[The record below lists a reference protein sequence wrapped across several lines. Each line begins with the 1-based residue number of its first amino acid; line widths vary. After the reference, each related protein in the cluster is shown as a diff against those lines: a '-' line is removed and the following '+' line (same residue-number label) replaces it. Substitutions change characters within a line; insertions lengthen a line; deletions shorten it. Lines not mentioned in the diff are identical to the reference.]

1 MQYYPGYLH
10 KSSYKILF
18 VFVFVFAGIIQQNI
32 KAQHFGNYLQF
43 GKIELE
49 KENYTEAIKYFNNSI
64 KHRPA
69 SYEGY
74 FLRGYAKYSL
84 DDFIGAEK
92 DFTQASVY
100 DPFNPEIYHYRAI
113 SRSEQYNFGG
123 AFEDYETAIEI
134 DPKNA
139 FYYLN
144 RARTYLYI
152 HEYESAIEDC
162 NKAIELKFTKE
173 NVFLMRGMANAGIEL
188 YEEAIKDLDVAI
200 RKNPENTYG
209 YVQRGAVW
217 MEIKEPDSA
226 LVDFNKALSINKDD
240 SYALFN
246 RAQAYMELDDTTN
259 AFQDLNKV
267 INLSPYNS
275 YAYYNRAILK
285 IGTKDIQ
292 GGIEDLD
299 RVLAMNPENIVV
311 YLYRG
316 KLKASE
322 GDFNGAI
329 DDYSKA
335 IEVYPDFADAYYER
349 SQAKKAKQDYFGAE
363 EDYNMAY
370 AINKFN
376 FNDNDSLKLEEEMYL
391 KRIIAFS
398 GEFYDKGADNVRIQD
413 QIVQIDL
420 KPIFTTVVY
429 SKSVETIR
437 LFDTFEKKVYHA
449 DVISLSSDQ
458 DRMSGNIADSQ
469 LDTLEHKIRANPSD
483 PANYYNRAEIYANM
497 QNYNKALQDYDIA
510 IMLDPDYLLAYFNR
524 ANIRY
529 KLTELLSDEYE
540 SQYQLNTNFIQPVV
554 PQSTFD
560 TTFLEHSYEEILNDY
575 NKVIELD
582 PDFFY
587 AFFNRG
593 YVKCIIGDYWGS
605 VSDYEKALEFEPMFS
620 EAFYNKGLILIYL
633 NLKTV
638 GCESMSKAG
647 ELGID
652 ESYHV
657 MKRYCN

>member
-1 MQYYPGYLH
+1 MQLLYNHSLKTIH
-10 KSSYKILF
+10 KKLIVILMF
-18 VFVFVFAGIIQQNI
+18 MAFLSQPEII
-32 KAQHFGNYLQF
+32 AQRFGNYLQF

-113 SRSEQYNFGG
+113 TRSEQYNFGG
-123 AFEDYETAIEI
+123 AFEDFETAIEI

-152 HEYESAIEDC
+152 DEYESAITDC
-162 NKAIELKFTKE
+162 NKAVELKFTKE
-173 NVFLMRGMANAGIEL
+173 NVFLMRGMAKAGIEQ
-188 YEEAIKDLDVAI
+188 YEEAIKDLDIAI
-200 RKNPENTYG
+200 RKKPENTYG

-226 LVDFNKALSINKDD
+226 LVDFNKALSINNDD

-259 AFQDLNKV
+259 AFYDLNKV
-267 INLSPYNS
+267 IELSPYNS

-285 IGTKDIQ
+285 IGTEDIQ

-299 RVLAMNPENIVV
+299 KVLAMNPENIVV

-322 GDFNGAI
+322 SDFQGAI
-329 DDYSKA
+329 IDYSKA
-335 IEVYPDFADAYYER
+335 IEIYPDFADAYYER
-349 SQAKKAKQDYFGAE
+349 SKARKALQDYFGAE

-370 AINKFN
+370 SINKFN

-413 QIVQIDL
+413 QIVQIEL
-420 KPIFTTVVY
+420 QPIFTTVVY

-437 LFDTFEKKVYHA
+437 LFDTFEKPVYHSE
-449 DVISLSSDQ
+449 VISLSSTQ
-458 DRMSGNIADSQ
+458 DRMSGNIADTQ
-469 LDTLEHKIRANPSD
+469 LDTLVQKIRANPSD
-483 PANYYNRAEIYANM
+483 PMNYYNRAEIYANM

-510 IMLDPDYLLAYFNR
+510 IMLDPDYILAYFNR
-524 ANIRY
+524 ANIRF

-540 SQYQLNTNFIQPVV
+540 SQYQLNANFIQPVV
-554 PQSTFD
+554 PQSTYD

-575 NKVIELD
+575 NKVLELD

-587 AFFNRG
+587 ALFNRG

-620 EAFYNKGLILIYL
+620 EAYYNKGLILIYL

-638 GCESMSKAG
+638 GCESMSTAG
-647 ELGID
+647 ELGIQ

>member
-1 MQYYPGYLH
+1 MAVLSQQE
-10 KSSYKILF
+10 
-18 VFVFVFAGIIQQNI
+18 II
-32 KAQHFGNYLQF
+32 AQRIGDYLQY

-64 KHRPA
+64 KHRSA

-74 FLRGYAKYSL
+74 FLRGIAKYSL

-113 SRSEQYNFGG
+113 ARSEQYNFGG

-139 FYYLN
+139 YYYLN

-152 HEYESAIEDC
+152 HEYESAITDC

-173 NVFLMRGMANAGIEL
+173 NVFLMRGMAKAGIEL
-188 YEEAIKDLDVAI
+188 YDEALKDLDIAI
-200 RKNPENTYG
+200 RKKPENTYG

-217 MEIKEPDSA
+217 MGIKEPDSA
-226 LVDFNKALSINKDD
+226 LVDFNKALAINNDD

-246 RAQAYMELDDTTN
+246 RAQAFMELDDTTN
-259 AFQDLNKV
+259 AFQDLDRV
-267 INLSPYNS
+267 IELSPYNS

-285 IGTKDIQ
+285 TGTNDTQ
-292 GGIEDLD
+292 GAIEDLTK
-299 RVLAMNPENIVV
+299 VLAMNPENIVV

-316 KLKASE
+316 RMKASA
-322 GDFNGAI
+322 GDLQGAI
-329 DDYSKA
+329 NDYDNA
-335 IEVYPDFADAYYER
+335 IEIYPDFADAYFER
-349 SQAKKAKQDYFGAE
+349 SQAKKALQDYFGAE

-376 FNDNDSLKLEEEMYL
+376 FNDNDSLRLEEEMYL

-398 GEFYDKGADNVRIQD
+398 GEFYDKGTDNIRIQD
-413 QIVQIDL
+413 KIVQIEL

-429 SKSVETIR
+429 SKNMETIR
-437 LFDTFEKKVYHA
+437 MFDTFEKPAYHA
-449 DVISLSSDQ
+449 EIISLSSNQ
-458 DRMSGNIADSQ
+458 DRMAGNIANTQ
-469 LDTLEHKIRANPSD
+469 LDTLEQKIRSNPSD
-483 PANYYNRAEIYANM
+483 PVNYYNRAEIYANM

-510 IMLDPDYLLAYFNR
+510 IMLDPDYILAYFNR
-524 ANIRY
+524 ANIRF
-529 KLTELLSDEYE
+529 KLTDLISEEYKT
-540 SQYQLNTNFIQPVV
+540 QYQLNATFIQPAA

-575 NKVIELD
+575 NKVIDLD
-582 PDFFY
+582 TDFFY
-587 AFFNRG
+587 AYFNRG
-593 YVKCIIGDYWGS
+593 YVKCIMGDYWGS
-605 VSDYEKALEFEPMFS
+605 VSDYEKALDYEPKFS

-647 ELGID
+647 ELGIQ

>member
-1 MQYYPGYLH
+1 MHLYTIRLLKPL
-10 KSSYKILF
+10 YKVLLVLVL
-18 VFVFVFAGIIQQNI
+18 VFTIVSQQELN
-32 KAQHFGNYLQF
+32 AQRFGDYIQF

-49 KENYTEAIKYFNNSI
+49 KENYTEAIKYFNSSI
-64 KHRPA
+64 RHRPA

-92 DFTQASVY
+92 DFTQASIY

-113 SRSEQYNFGG
+113 ARSEQYNFGG

-139 FYYLN
+139 YYYLN

-152 HEYESAIEDC
+152 HEYESAIADC
-162 NKAIELKFTKE
+162 NKAIELKFAKE

-188 YEEAIKDLDVAI
+188 YEEAIKDLDIAI

-226 LVDFNKALSINKDD
+226 LVDFNKALSINGND
-240 SYALFN
+240 SYALSN
-246 RAQAYMELDDTTN
+246 RAQAYMELEDTTK

-267 INLSPYNS
+267 IELSPYNS

-285 IGTKDIQ
+285 IGTADIQ
-292 GGIEDLD
+292 GGIKDLD
-299 RVLAMNPENIVV
+299 KVLSMNPENIVV

-322 GDFNGAI
+322 GNYKGAI
-329 DDYSKA
+329 KDYNKA

-349 SQAKKAKQDYFGAE
+349 SQAKKAMQDYFGAE

-376 FNDNDSLKLEEEMYL
+376 FNENDSLKLEEEMYL

-420 KPIFTTVVY
+420 RPIFTTVVY

-437 LFDTFEKKVYHA
+437 LFDTFEKPVYHA
-449 DVISLSSDQ
+449 DVISLSSQQ
-458 DRMSGNIADSQ
+458 DRMSGNIADTQ
-469 LDTLEHKIRANPSD
+469 IDTLNQKIRTNPSD
-483 PANYYNRAEIYANM
+483 PVNYFNRAEIYANT
-497 QNYNKALQDYDIA
+497 QNYNKALEDYDIA
-510 IMLDPDYLLAYFNR
+510 IMLDPDYILAYFNR

-540 SQYQLNTNFIQPVV
+540 SQYQLNTSFTQPIV

-575 NKVIELD
+575 NRVIELD

-605 VSDYEKALEFEPMFS
+605 VSDYEKSLEFEPTFS
-620 EAFYNKGLILIYL
+620 EAYYNKGLILIYL

-638 GCESMSKAG
+638 GCENMSKAG

>member
-1 MQYYPGYLH
+1 MRLYLNYFLKTIH
-10 KSSYKILF
+10 KKLF
-18 VFVFVFAGIIQQNI
+18 VIILLSAVVPQQWI
-32 KAQHFGNYLQF
+32 SAQRIGDYLQF
-43 GKIELE
+43 AKNELD
-49 KENYTEAIKYFNNSI
+49 KENFTEAIKYLNNFI
-64 KHRPA
+64 KYRPA

-113 SRSEQYNFGG
+113 ARSEQYNFGG
-123 AFEDYETAIEI
+123 AFDDYETAIEI
-134 DPKNA
+134 DPKNPY
-139 FYYLN
+139 YYLN

-152 HEYESAIEDC
+152 HEYESAVADC
-162 NKAIELKFTKE
+162 NKAIELKFNKD
-173 NVFLMRGMANAGIEL
+173 NVFLMRGMAKAGLEL
-188 YEEAIKDLDVAI
+188 YDEALKDLDIAI
-200 RKNPENTYG
+200 RKKPENTYG

-226 LVDFNKALSINKDD
+226 LVDFNKALAINNDD

-246 RAQAYMELDDTTN
+246 RAQAFMELDDTAR
-259 AFQDLNKV
+259 AFKDLNRV
-267 INLSPYNS
+267 IGLSPYNS

-285 IGTKDIQ
+285 TATGDTQGAIDDLTK
-292 GGIEDLD
+292 
-299 RVLAMNPENIVV
+299 VLAMNPENIVV

-316 KLKASE
+316 RMKASA
-322 GDFNGAI
+322 GDFDGAI
-329 DDYSKA
+329 ADYDKA
-335 IEVYPDFADAYYER
+335 IEIYPDFADAYYER
-349 SQAKKAKQDYFGAE
+349 SQAKKALQDYYGAE

-398 GEFYDKGADNVRIQD
+398 GEFYDKGADNIRIQD
-413 QIVQIDL
+413 QIVQIEL

-429 SKSVETIR
+429 SKNMDAIR
-437 LFDTFEKKVYHA
+437 MFDTFKKPVYHA
-449 DVISLSSDQ
+449 EIISLSSEQ
-458 DRMSGNIADSQ
+458 DRMAGNIANTQ
-469 LDTLEHKIRANPSD
+469 LDTLEQKIRSDPSD
-483 PANYYNRAEIYANM
+483 PVNYYNRAEIYANM

-510 IMLDPDYLLAYFNR
+510 IMLDPDYILAYFNR

-529 KLTELLSDEYE
+529 KLTELISEEYK
-540 SQYQLNTNFIQPVV
+540 SQYQLNANFIQPVA
-554 PQSTFD
+554 PQSAFD

-575 NKVIELD
+575 NRVLELD

-587 AFFNRG
+587 AYFNRG
-593 YVKCIIGDYWGS
+593 YVKCIMGDYWGS
-605 VSDYEKALEFEPMFS
+605 VSDYEKALEYEPVFS

-647 ELGID
+647 ELGIQ

>member
-1 MQYYPGYLH
+1 MQLFLNFSIKITH
-10 KSSYKILF
+10 KKLIVILMLM
-18 VFVFVFAGIIQQNI
+18 ATLSQHDIM
-32 KAQHFGNYLQF
+32 AQHFGNYLQF
-43 GKIELE
+43 GKIELD
-49 KENYTEAIKYFNNSI
+49 KKNYTEAIKYFNNAI
-64 KHRPA
+64 NQRPA

-123 AFEDYETAIEI
+123 AFEDYETALEI

-139 FYYLN
+139 YYYLN

-152 HEYESAIEDC
+152 HEYESAISDC
-162 NKAIELKFTKE
+162 NQAVELKYSKE
-173 NVFLMRGMANAGIEL
+173 NVFLMRGMAKAGVEL
-188 YEEAIKDLDVAI
+188 YDEAIKDLDVAI

-226 LVDFNKALSINKDD
+226 LVDFNKALAINADD

-246 RAQAYMELDDTTN
+246 RAQAFMELNDTAN
-259 AFQDLNKV
+259 AFQDLNHV
-267 INLSPYNS
+267 IELSPYNS

-285 IGTKDIQ
+285 IGTDDIQ
-292 GGIEDLD
+292 GGIEDLNS
-299 RVLAMNPENIVV
+299 VLAMNPENIVV

-316 KLKASE
+316 KLKASQ
-322 GDFNGAI
+322 GNYKGAI
-329 DDYSKA
+329 KDYSKA

-349 SQAKKAKQDYFGAE
+349 SLAKKAQQDYYGAE

-398 GEFYDKGADNVRIQD
+398 GEFYDKGSDNIRVQD
-413 QIVQIDL
+413 QIVQIEL
-420 KPIFTTVVY
+420 QPIFTTVVY

-437 LFDTFEKKVYHA
+437 LFDTFKKPVYHA
-449 DVISLSSDQ
+449 EVISLSSKQ
-458 DRMSGNIADSQ
+458 DRMSGNIADTQ
-469 LDTLEHKIRANPSD
+469 IDTLNQKIRANPSD
-483 PANYYNRAEIYANM
+483 PVNYFVRAEIYANM
-497 QNYNKALQDYDIA
+497 QNFNKALEDYDIA
-510 IMLDPDYLLAYFNR
+510 IMLDPDYILAYFNR

-529 KLTELLSDEYE
+529 KLTELLSDQYE
-540 SQYQLNTNFIQPVV
+540 SQYQLNTNFIQPMI

-575 NKVIELD
+575 NRVVELD
-582 PDFFY
+582 PEFFY

-620 EAFYNKGLILIYL
+620 EAYYNKGLILIYL

-638 GCESMSKAG
+638 GCESMSTAG
-647 ELGID
+647 ELGIQ